1 MLLVVCEQRIKTF
14 LALYVKGWTGWISGW
29 VRYRTSCR
37 SSGESSRKDLFK
49 ARGHHSGIVRR
60 AASDK
65 VRRGASDKE
74 FDDDFDEKNTISDGC
89 GTVVL

>member
-1 MLLVVCEQRIKTF
+1 MKREENILV
-14 LALYVKGWTGWISGW
+14 LYVNGWTGWISGW

-60 AASDK
+60 
-65 VRRGASDKE
+65 GASDEE
-74 FDDDFDEKNTISDGC
+74 FDHDFDEKGC
-89 GTVVL
+89 L